1 MSYFLFRMNPKKNLY
16 VKIGLYFFLIGL
28 LPLLAVSFSFNRLMR
43 EHISV
48 MVRQYASN
56 LTEELIVILKDK
68 ILVAYKN
75 TQLLADSPIVRADDV
90 PIEEKI
96 QEMQKIFNVSDL
108 FNDINLI
115 NLEGVT
121 LISLRDNFKGDW
133 KYKKWFKAAV
143 SGGTDISPVLMTINP
158 KGFAIFITVPVL
170 DNNGA
175 VKAVLASR
183 LDIEKIWKI
192 TDEIKIGNTGF
203 VFITDSRGKL
213 YSFPDKNKILYQ
225 ITPEYLRQ
233 DLITN
238 QSGTIEFTDEGNI
251 PKFCFYKTISAES
264 WHLGLDW
271 KVGIIQNRREVYAV
285 IYKMF
290 TQITLIAIICV
301 LAIIILALVLTNK
314 ITKPISILARAS
326 GKVAGGN
333 LEIRVPVPSNDE
345 IGQVSEAF
353 NIIINSMHDIVL
365 LIRTNAEKVASSSQ
379 ELSSSIEEMNFS
391 TQEISSAVQQVSKGA
406 ITQSERIGEAFDL
419 TEKASV
425 ALRQMVTNAKSTS
438 VAVNQ
443 TSTRADD
450 GRTLADETVVKIER
464 LTTTIM
470 DTVRV
475 IRGLGDKSQ
484 QIGEITETI
493 TSIADQTN
501 LLALN
506 AAIEAARAG
515 EAGRGF
521 AVVAEE
527 VRKLAEGSAEAV
539 RNISVLIKSI
549 QIETSNAVNAIESS
563 SKEMQEGKIQV
574 AKIVELLIDLN
585 KVADKATVL
594 TYEIEQSGQRQ
605 VLDTERVV
613 KAVNEVAFIAKESVS
628 TIEHVSSSI
637 QEQIAS
643 MEEMS
648 VSAQVV
654 AHLAMELRD
663 IVGKFKLKSKSVV

>member
-1 MSYFLFRMNPKKNLY
+1 M
-16 VKIGLYFFLIGL
+16 
-28 LPLLAVSFSFNRLMR
+28 
-43 EHISV
+43 
-48 MVRQYASN
+48 
-56 LTEELIVILKDK
+56 
-68 ILVAYKN
+68 
-75 TQLLADSPIVRADDV
+75 
-90 PIEEKI
+90 
-96 QEMQKIFNVSDL
+96 
-108 FNDINLI
+108 
-115 NLEGVT
+115 
-121 LISLRDNFKGDW
+121 
-133 KYKKWFKAAV
+133 
-143 SGGTDISPVLMTINP
+143 
-158 KGFAIFITVPVL
+158 
-170 DNNGA
+170 
-175 VKAVLASR
+175 
-183 LDIEKIWKI
+183 
-192 TDEIKIGNTGF
+192 
-203 VFITDSRGKL
+203 
-213 YSFPDKNKILYQ
+213 
-225 ITPEYLRQ
+225 
-233 DLITN
+233 
-238 QSGTIEFTDEGNI
+238 
-251 PKFCFYKTISAES
+251 
-264 WHLGLDW
+264 
-271 KVGIIQNRREVYAV
+271 
-285 IYKMF
+285 
-290 TQITLIAIICV
+290 
-301 LAIIILALVLTNK
+301 
-314 ITKPISILARAS
+314 
-326 GKVAGGN
+326 
-333 LEIRVPVPSNDE
+333 
-345 IGQVSEAF
+345 
-353 NIIINSMHDIVL
+353 
-365 LIRTNAEKVASSSQ
+365 ASSSQ

-425 ALRQMVTNAKSTS
+425 AFRQMVTNAKSTS

-470 DTVRV
+470 NTVRV

-539 RNISVLIKSI
+539 RNIGGLIKSI

-563 SKEMQEGKIQV
+563 FKEMQEGKIQV